1 MKTIQYLNKT
11 IHIVSTA
18 HVSKESVLEVKE
30 AIQTVIPDVVCVE
43 LDAGRAKAL
52 TSSNKT
58 QVDIKQIIKS
68 KKVASFLMNLILSN
82 YQKQIADDL
91 DSEVGGEMKQ
101 AILSAREL
109 SIPVRYIDR
118 DIQITLKRIWN
129 KTNLWKKAS
138 LVAALFSSLTQ
149 SEEVSEEDIEK
160 LKQSDLLMASIAELD
175 EDFPDISQV
184 ILHER
189 NIYMSEKIKALP
201 FTNILVVIGAAHAP
215 GMIESLNETHSIQEL
230 ETIPEKKK
238 GWGGYVIPILFA
250 LLLVLLTLKSPQSGV
265 SELKRWIILS
275 TSLATL
281 GSIFSF
287 SHPLTVLVTILTTWI
302 GIFSPVL
309 AVGFFSGLTEAYL
322 RPPYEHEFESL
333 SNDMK
338 TIRGWY
344 KNRILRIILIFF
356 ATSLLSSIGTLVSGR
371 SIITELIK

>member
-30 AIQTVIPDVVCVE
+30 AIQTVVPDVVCVE

-129 KTNLWKKAS
+129 KTSLWKKAS

-201 FTNILVVIGAAHAP
+201 FSNILVVIGAAHAP

-238 GWGGYVIPILFA
+238 GWSGYIMPILFT

-265 SELKRWIILS
+265 SELKRWILLS

-281 GSIFSF
+281 GSILAL
-287 SHPLTVLVTILTTWI
+287 SHPLTVLVTILATWI

>member
-265 SELKRWIILS
+265 SELKRWIVLS

-281 GSIFSF
+281 GSILSF